1 MRKTLPP
8 LISLLLVTCMLWSA
22 LIMPLQAAPPPPLSG
37 DDNLA
42 FLLEL
47 NGTSAY
53 YSNSSYPIP
62 VDLSTNLTIELSIDV
77 GAALRLWSGLF
88 VMKYLAIPIVNQPF
102 NFSGVTL
109 PAGWE
114 QVLVNR
120 SFLLLGG
127 YGGLNLITGTVEGV
141 FSFTYEL
148 DSAPGTNVTVSE
160 DFVLRLGPVGPAAL
174 LSVAGLITLG
184 FTVTSVFGLLLSLDE
199 FQQGIM
205 AARKMRGAKKASDVG
220 IFPRAVVLRRH
231 PKKDGERISK
241 EELVRRVSE
250 AARGGWDGKR
260 CPKCG
265 KKWAPETTSC
275 PKCKLDR
282 QSAVTY
288 FSQDIAEYGPKAL
301 NVVKPKSKVPVGRFS
316 RRLRL
321 KPDKGGALAAA
332 LTDMGVFQTRSV
344 KIPLMKVALAGM
356 TLSGTYLSWMQ
367 IIGGAIPSWLD
378 VLLFTCAGLVISV
391 LVAYFMKWLARIPKL
406 GYD

>member
-1 MRKTLPP
+1 LPP

-114 QVLVNR
+114 QVLVNT

>member
-22 LIMPLQAAPPPPLSG
+22 LIVPLQAAPPPGWSG

-47 NGTSAY
+47 NGVSAY
-53 YSNSSYPIP
+53 YSNSSNPIP
-62 VDLSTNLTIELSIDV
+62 VDLAVNMTLELSINV
-77 GAALRLWSGLF
+77 TAALYLWSGLF
-88 VMKYLAIPIVNQPF
+88 VMRYLGVPIVNQPF
-102 NFSGVTL
+102 PLEMPLS
-109 PAGWE
+109 AGPP
-114 QVLVNR
+114 QLLINT
-120 SFLLLGG
+120 SFLLLGE

-174 LSVAGLITLG
+174 LSIAGLITLG
-184 FTVTSVFGLLLSLDE
+184 FTVTSIFGLLLSLDE

-205 AARKMRGAKKASDVG
+205 AARKMRGAKKASEVG

-231 PKKDGERISK
+231 PKKDGEKISK

-265 KKWAPETTSC
+265 KKWTPETTSC
-275 PKCKLDR
+275 PKCRLDR

-356 TLSGTYLSWMQ
+356 TLSGTYMSWMQ

>member
-22 LIMPLQAAPPPPLSG
+22 LIMPLQAAPPPGWSG

-53 YSNSSYPIP
+53 YSNSSHPIP
-62 VDLSTNLTIELSIDV
+62 VDLSTNLTIELTVNAS
-77 GAALRLWSGLF
+77 AALTLWSGLF
-88 VMKYLAIPIVNQPF
+88 VMKYLGIPIVDQPF
-102 NFSGVTL
+102 DIGGPLSVGS
-109 PAGWE
+109 P
-114 QVLVNR
+114 QVLINT
-120 SFLLLGG
+120 SFLLLGE
-127 YGGLNLITGTVEGV
+127 YGGLNLITGTVEGL

-160 DFVLRLGPVGPAAL
+160 DFVLQLGPVGPAAL

-184 FTVTSVFGLLLSLDE
+184 FTITSVFGLLLSLDQ

-231 PKKDGERISK
+231 PKKDGEKISK

-250 AARGGWDGKR
+250 AARAGWDGKR

-265 KKWAPETTSC
+265 KKWTKETTSC

-288 FSQDIAEYGPKAL
+288 FSQDIAEYAPKAL
-301 NVVKPKSKVPVGRFS
+301 IVVKPKSKVPVGIFS

-344 KIPLMKVALAGM
+344 KIPLMKVALVGM

-367 IIGGAIPSWLD
+367 ILGGAIPSWLD

-391 LVAYFMKWLARIPKL
+391 LVAYFMKWLARVPKL